1 VPVKAY
7 GLSTVG
13 LIVNPVAGI
22 GGAVGLKGS
31 DGEETQ
37 RRAREL
43 GAVPPAPGRATA
55 ALRALKAAMSEV
67 KVVTYPGPMGEDPCR
82 EAGIE
87 PVVLGEVGED
97 TSAEDTR
104 RAALDLQ
111 EAGVDLILFVGGDGT
126 ARDIYQS
133 VGSMTPILGVPSG
146 VKIHSGVFAVNPGS
160 AGSLAALYLRG
171 EAPLRDAEVMDID
184 EDAFRRNQL
193 SASLYG
199 YMRVPYS
206 PQHLQGSK
214 EGAGH
219 QEEYTLEAIA
229 ADVVEHMEPGVLY
242 ILGPGSTTAPIAAKL
257 GLDKTLLGV
266 DAVLD
271 GELVACDA
279 SEKTL
284 LGLLEGRRGAVV
296 LSVIGGQGFILG
308 RGNQQ
313 ISARVIRK
321 VGKENIVIVATPEKL
336 ASLRGQSLRVDT
348 GDTGLDEELKGYYR
362 VVTGYGRRTIIRVG

>member
-1 VPVKAY
+1 MN
-7 GLSTVG
+7 TVG

-43 GAVPPAPGRATA
+43 GAVPPAPGRALA
-55 ALRALKAAMSEV
+55 ALRALKAALPDV
-67 KVVTYPGPMGEDPCR
+67 RVVTYPGPMGGDPCR

-87 PVVLGEVGED
+87 PAVLGEVGEA
-97 TSAEDTR
+97 TSAEDTV

-111 EAGVDLILFVGGDGT
+111 GAGVDLILFVGGDGT
-126 ARDIYQS
+126 ARDIHRAVDS
-133 VGSMTPILGVPSG
+133 ALPVLGVPSG

-171 EAPLRDAEVMDID
+171 DATLRDAEVMDID
-184 EDAFRRNQL
+184 EDAFRRNQV

-199 YMRVPYS
+199 YMRVPHS
-206 PQHLQGSK
+206 PRHLQGSK

-219 QEEYTLEAIA
+219 QEEYALESIA
-229 ADVVEHMEPGVLY
+229 ADIVEHMEPGVLY
-242 ILGPGSTTAPIAAKL
+242 ILGPGTTTAPIAAKL
-257 GLDKTLLGV
+257 GLGKTLLGV
-266 DAVLD
+266 DAVLN
-271 GELVACDA
+271 GELVAGDA
-279 SEKTL
+279 SERTL
-284 LGLLEGRRGAVV
+284 LELLEGRRGSVV

-313 ISARVIRK
+313 ISAGVIK
-321 VGKENIVIVATPEKL
+321 HVGREGIIIVATPEKL
-336 ASLRGQSLRVDT
+336 ASLRGQPLRVDT
-348 GDTGLDEELKGYYR
+348 GDPALDEELEGYYR

>member
-1 VPVKAY
+1 MN
-7 GLSTVG
+7 TVG

-55 ALRALKAAMSEV
+55 ALRALKAAMPEV
-67 KVVTYPGPMGEDPCR
+67 KVVTYLGPMGEDPSR
-82 EAGIE
+82 EASIE
-87 PVVLGEVGED
+87 PVVLGEVGGV
-97 TSAEDTR
+97 TTAEDTV

-126 ARDIYQS
+126 ARDIHRAVDS
-133 VGSMTPILGVPSG
+133 RIPILGVPSG

-171 EAPLRDAEVMDID
+171 DAPLRDAEVMDID
-184 EDAFRRNQL
+184 EEAFRRNQL

-199 YMRVPYS
+199 YLRAPYS
-206 PQHLQGSK
+206 PRHLQGSK

-242 ILGPGSTTAPIAAKL
+242 ILGPGSTTAPIAIKL

-266 DAVLD
+266 DAIVD
-271 GELVACDA
+271 GAMAASDA
-279 SEKTL
+279 SEETI
-284 LGLLEGRRGAVV
+284 LGLLEERRGAVI

-313 ISARVIRK
+313 ISARVIRH
-321 VGKENIVIVATPEKL
+321 VGKEGIIIVATPEKL
-336 ASLRGQSLRVDT
+336 ASLRGQPLRVDT
-348 GDTGLDEELKGYYR
+348 GDLGLDEELKGYYR
-362 VVTGYGRRTIIRVG
+362 VVTGYGRRTIIRIG